1 MTLPAIDDLSTF
13 GGILSD
19 YTEVVDPTTDLPAL
33 ASNQV
38 RADVAAMTRL
48 CPRAFVIWTN
58 DGSDG
63 TVVTFDSVVGSS
75 SSYYPTYYPTI
86 TKQATGHW
94 RLTFTASVTDF
105 LGETQFWN
113 FRYGE
118 GCMLSSTFGTAQVVK
133 VAPNIVDAYLF
144 DAAGAASDFAG
155 SNILTRVY

>member
-13 GGILSD
+13 GGVLQD

-38 RADVAAMTRL
+38 RADVAAMTRI
-48 CPRAFVIWTN
+48 CARAVVIWTN
-58 DGSDG
+58 DGTDG
-63 TVVTFDSVVGSS
+63 TVVTFDSVVGNS
-75 SSYYPTYYPTI
+75 SSYYPTFS
-86 TKQATGHW
+86 KQATGHW
-94 RLTFTASVTDF
+94 RMTFSASVTDF
-105 LGETQFWN
+105 LAQTQYWN
-113 FRYGE
+113 FRYGT
-118 GCMLSSTFGTAQVVK
+118 GCMLSSTFGTVQVVK